1 MPLTGKGKKIK
12 KAMQEEY
19 GEEEGERV
27 FYASEKSGTV
37 EGVHRKKKRKP
48 EGARNITT
56 ALFME

>member
-27 FYASEKSGTV
+27 FYASENAGKI
-37 EGVHRKKKRKP
+37 EGVHRRKKKKP
-48 EGARNITT
+48 HNITT
-56 ALFME
+56 ALFSE